1 MAVRPAVRGAQ
12 QARTVG
18 GGGVRPVLPAAACV
32 NVRVHVCACP
42 IRVCAACGHVVGVC
56 RVRALTCVCVCVCVC
71 VCRIVYPVGVHTHVS
86 LYVQA
91 DWFHF
96 WLSFT
101 QSP

>member
-32 NVRVHVCACP
+32 SVRVHVCACP

-56 RVRALTCVCVCVCVC
+56 RVGALTCVCVCVCMC
-71 VCRIVYPVGVHTHVS
+71 VPHSVS
-86 LYVQA
+86 CGRA
-91 DWFHF
+91 HACEPIRP
-96 WLSFT
+96 S
-101 QSP
+101 